1 MNEAPTSDPSDATLI
16 GRARKGDAGA
26 FGDLYRRYVDPI
38 YRYLNVRLVDPKD
51 AEDLTEDVFVR
62 SFQSLGSYR
71 ERGWPFSAYLYQVAK
86 NVLIDHYRQK
96 KSEVALPASPSLADS
111 ERPLD
116 DHVIRAE
123 QVGDLQRMLEQLPAK
138 FREVIILRVILE
150 MPTALTATWMNLS
163 EGAVRVLLHRA
174 LTALRGRMRE
184 AYDG

>member
-1 MNEAPTSDPSDATLI
+1 MSAHISDPSDATLVAQ
-16 GRARKGDAGA
+16 ARKGNTDA
-26 FGDLYRRYVDPI
+26 FGELYRRYVDPI
-38 YRYLNVRLVDPKD
+38 YRYLNVRLIDSKD
-51 AEDLTEDVFVR
+51 AEDLTEDVFIR

-96 KSEVALPASPSLADS
+96 KPEAALAASSSVTES

-116 DHVIRAE
+116 DHVIRVE
-123 QVGDLQRMLEQLPAK
+123 QVGDLQRVLDQLPAK

-150 MPTALTATWMNLS
+150 MPTALTANWMNLS

-174 LTALRGRMRE
+174 LVALRGKMRE
-184 AYDG
+184 AYDA